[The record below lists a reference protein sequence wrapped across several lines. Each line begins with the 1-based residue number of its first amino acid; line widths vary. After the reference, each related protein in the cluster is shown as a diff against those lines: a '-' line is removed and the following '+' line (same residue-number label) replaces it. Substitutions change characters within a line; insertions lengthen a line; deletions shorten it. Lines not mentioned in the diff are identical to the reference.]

1 MISSLTHEMRTPLIC
16 SISLQEKVY
25 EILISNASHE
35 LANLYLSPSI
45 VSSKLLLNF
54 INDILDYSALQA
66 GKFNFVFKKFNLYN
80 LVKSVMSLV
89 EIQAEIKGIKLSL
102 VYDTNLPAT
111 VKSDENRLRQILINL
126 LGMGKNTLIIKKKI
140 HFLPPPYTGNLGPLL
155 LFSYSAAPPLL
166 RTHMNEQRIA
176 QGNALKFTKEGCITL
191 KLQQLPESKILVSV
205 QDTGIGISK
214 ENQKQLF
221 TLFGKINSEK
231 ESLLLNQQG
240 TGLGLVISN
249 QLALGL
255 GSQETDGLEVESEKG

>member
-126 LGMGKNTLIIKKKI
+126 LG
-140 HFLPPPYTGNLGPLL
+140 
-155 LFSYSAAPPLL
+155 
-166 RTHMNEQRIA
+166 
-176 QGNALKFTKEGCITL
+176 NALKFTKEGCITL